1 MYLTQNSKT
10 AYRIINEEAVI
21 VDPSTSKL
29 YSLNPLATLIWEMT
43 NQRTCVEEIID
54 RIVEEFEV
62 EREVAERDCQEFV
75 SDFTG
80 KGLLVSVEDL
90 KEG

>member
-1 MYLTQNSKT
+1 M
-10 AYRIINEEAVI
+10 
-21 VDPSTSKL
+21 TS
-29 YSLNPLATLIWEMT
+29 E
-43 NQRTCVEEIID
+43 RTCVEEIID

-80 KGLLVSVEDL
+80 KGLLVSVKDL
-90 KEG
+90 REG